1 MCSVMIPPSSGPI
14 ARAIAETPAQ
24 IPIAVPRSRAW
35 NVAEMI
41 DSVAGIISAA
51 PTPWTPRAAISSVAP
66 DERPQASE
74 ESVKTIRPIVK
85 ISRRPSRSPSFPPV
99 SSSEAKLRAEA
110 ATVHSSSDVLI
121 PRSALIAGSATFTT
135 VLSSMIMKR
144 AKQSAPNV
152 HQRRFSSAKI
162 FARTAPPTGR
172 KLACTRLALTSQS
185 VKVTL
190 AGVEVIW
197 RPDQE
202 ARERTNALRLA
213 RKLGF
218 DDYASLVRFSQDEPE
233 RFWPAAIEDMELEF
247 SRPWDAVVDESRGPE
262 WATWFVG
269 GRLNLAWNCVHRWAQ
284 GERADAPAAVWQSED
299 GQRRSL
305 TYREVSAEVTRLA
318 EALARLGVEPGD
330 RVALFLPM
338 SPEVAI
344 ASHACAHL
352 GAIQVPIFSGFAA
365 PAIAARLQHSE
376 AKVVVTADGSLRR
389 GREVPMKELV
399 DEAVRESPSV
409 EHVVVWQRLGNG
421 AAMQAGRDVFW
432 SDAVAGSPGELE
444 PLEVD
449 SEHPYLLTYTSGT
462 TGLPKGVLHVQ
473 GGFLVSITREVA
485 YQADARPEDVIH
497 FVTDMG
503 WIMGPWEVVGGMA
516 LGCTIVFAEGA
527 PDWPAADRLWGLVDS
542 ERVSILGLSPTLVR
556 ALIPHGAELVE
567 RHDVSPLRVLVTTG
581 EPWNPEPYRWLFEH
595 VGGGRCPII
604 NCSGGTEVGACF
616 LSPTPAVPIK
626 ACSLGGPALG
636 MAMDVVDADGLSVRG
651 EVGEL
656 VCRRPF
662 PGMTRGFWGDPER
675 YLDTYWRRLPG
686 IWVHGDW
693 AFVDDEG
700 FWFLHG
706 RSDDTLNI
714 AGKRLGPSEL
724 ESAVVAHPAVAEA
737 AAVGVPHEVKGEV
750 AWVFCALVPGV
761 EPSDE
766 LAAELR
772 GLAADELG
780 KAFAPERV
788 LFVSALPKTRSAKI
802 VRRAVRAKALGTDPG
817 DLSSLENPETLEEI
831 EHVATN

>member
-1 MCSVMIPPSSGPI
+1 M
-14 ARAIAETPAQ
+14 
-24 IPIAVPRSRAW
+24 
-35 NVAEMI
+35 
-41 DSVAGIISAA
+41 
-51 PTPWTPRAAISSVAP
+51 
-66 DERPQASE
+66 
-74 ESVKTIRPIVK
+74 
-85 ISRRPSRSPSFPPV
+85 
-99 SSSEAKLRAEA
+99 
-110 ATVHSSSDVLI
+110 
-121 PRSALIAGSATFTT
+121 
-135 VLSSMIMKR
+135 
-144 AKQSAPNV
+144 
-152 HQRRFSSAKI
+152 
-162 FARTAPPTGR
+162 
-172 KLACTRLALTSQS
+172 
-185 VKVTL
+185 
-190 AGVEVIW
+190 EVIW
-197 RPDQE
+197 RPGDE
-202 ARERTNALRLA
+202 ERERTNAMRLA
-213 RKLGF
+213 HKLGF
-218 DDYASLVRFSQDEPE
+218 DDYWELVRFSASRPE
-233 RFWPAAIEDMELEF
+233 RFWPAAIEDMGLEF
-247 SRPWDAVVDESRGPE
+247 SQPWDAVVDLSRGPE

-269 GRLNLAWNCVHRWAQ
+269 GKLNLAWNCVHRWAR
-284 GERADAPAAVWQSED
+284 GPRASAPAAVWQSED
-299 GQRRSL
+299 GTRRAL
-305 TYREVSAEVTRLA
+305 TYAELSNEVTRLA
-318 EALARLGVEPGD
+318 EALAALGVEAGD

-365 PAIAARLQHSE
+365 PAVATRLQHSE

-389 GREVPMKELV
+389 GREVPMKALV
-399 DEAVRESPSV
+399 DEALRESPSV
-409 EHVVVWQRLGNG
+409 EHVVVWRRLGND
-421 AAMQAGRDVFW
+421 AAMEAGRDVFW
-432 SDAVAGSPGELE
+432 DDAIASSPGELE

-462 TGLPKGVLHVQ
+462 TGPPKGVLHVQ
-473 GGFLVSITREVA
+473 GGFLVSITREVC
-485 YQADARPEDVIH
+485 YQADARPDDVIH

-516 LGCTIVFAEGA
+516 LGCTVVFAEGA
-527 PDWPAADRLWGLVDS
+527 PDWPAADRLWGLVES

-567 RHDVSPLRVLVTTG
+567 RHDRSSLRVLVTTG
-581 EPWNPEPYRWLFEH
+581 EPWNPEPYRWLHEH
-595 VGGGRCPII
+595 VGGSRCPII
-604 NCSGGTEVGACF
+604 NCSGGTEVAACF

-636 MAMDVVDADGLSVRG
+636 MAMDVVDAEGRPVRG

-662 PGMTRGFWGDPER
+662 PGMTRGFWRDPER

-693 AFVDDEG
+693 ALVDDDG

-714 AGKRLGPSEL
+714 AGKRLGPAEL
-724 ESAVVAHPAVAEA
+724 ESAVVAHPLVAEA

-750 AWVFCALVPGV
+750 AWVFCALVPGA

-766 LAAELR
+766 LAQELR
-772 GLAADELG
+772 GLAAAELG

-802 VRRAVRAKALGTDPG
+802 VRRAVRAKAVGDDPG
-817 DLSSLENPETLEEI
+817 DLSSVENPETLEEI
-831 EHVATN
+831 ERVTTH